1 MTADLPSVA
10 ANYLVMP
17 QTTSCVLCRTIAER
31 SCNLHPQFDT
41 YRQFC
46 NVDDAILSPMSK
58 QSTFMTLYAPLQP
71 KLERFV
77 LAMTRSPETA
87 KDIVSE
93 TVLIAYERFDSIRSH
108 EAFLSF
114 LFTVAT
120 RAYRKQLRRAKRL
133 DVGTEDLELLLD
145 PGTPPDVAAD
155 ISTVYEALDRLP
167 AKTREAII
175 LFEILGLSMKEIRE
189 IQGGTLVGVKVR
201 ISRGRKKLAEILGVG
216 EASIPA
222 SARNHQTPEE
232 VPVRVDKTHLYS
244 VGIRL

>member
-1 MTADLPSVA
+1 
-10 ANYLVMP
+10 
-17 QTTSCVLCRTIAER
+17 
-31 SCNLHPQFDT
+31 
-41 YRQFC
+41 
-46 NVDDAILSPMSK
+46 MSK
-58 QSTFMTLYAPLQP
+58 QSTFMSLYAPLQP

-120 RAYRKQLRRAKRL
+120 RAYRKQLRRARRV
-133 DVGTEDLELLLD
+133 DMGPPEDLELLLD

-155 ISTVYEALDRLP
+155 VGAVYEALDLLP
-167 AKTREAII
+167 QKTREAIV

-189 IQGGTLVGVKVR
+189 IQGGTVVGVKVR
-201 ISRGRKKLAEILGVG
+201 ISRGRKKLAEILGVD
-216 EASIPA
+216 EVSASA
-222 SARNHQTPEE
+222 SSSARNHQTSEE
-232 VPVRVDKTHLYS
+232 VPVRVDNAHLYS